1 MRIHIKRK
9 KLVIAVLAALSAAAG
24 TAGVVFGINS
34 GEKEEVIGENQS
46 LIYAYVTSI
55 EGNEVTYMEVEES
68 VAEAAVTAAQGRE
81 GQTSDEDGAS
91 GESSSFAEDSSSV
104 VSRTGESSDGEE
116 TSMETRPE
124 RGENSAGTTVEGT
137 DDASMEQPPTGA
149 PAGEKSTELPQ
160 EGGFEKGEAGSGS
173 TVTTYIPVG
182 VTVHTASD
190 NETTFSRLAAGDLLK
205 ILVENDDDGEQVIV
219 EIWMLL

>member
-24 TAGVVFGINS
+24 TAGVLFGINS
-34 GEKEEVIGENQS
+34 GEKEEAIGENQT

-68 VAEAAVTAAQGRE
+68 AAEAAVTAAQGRD
-81 GQTSDEDGAS
+81 GQASDE
-91 GESSSFAEDSSSV
+91 AEMS
-104 VSRTGESSDGEE
+104 TE
-116 TSMETRPE
+116 MRPG
-124 RGENSAGTTVEGT
+124 RGENSAGTAAEGT
-137 DDASMEQPPTGA
+137 DMA
-149 PAGEKSTELPQ
+149 AGTRPERGE
-160 EGGFEKGEAGSGS
+160 EGGTS